1 MYKSCTSSYIYLY
14 VHYSFWCC
22 CEFWYSVSSPH
33 PFNLSSK
40 LDFKNSSL
48 KNLCLLIGLFN
59 AFIFNIITDILVFIT
74 DILLCVFYMSYLH
87 FVLLLCKYA
96 FCVKYI
102 FYSVPVVG
110 INNKWTIVS
119 KVMSLLF
126 NILSR
131 FIIAFLPRSKCLLI
145 STLQSP
151 STVTLEPKKIKSV
164 TASTFSVLLFTFPIC
179 CEIIREMPW
188 SYSFECWIQASFFT
202 LLFYPLQEVL

>member
-1 MYKSCTSSYIYLY
+1 M
-14 VHYSFWCC
+14 
-22 CEFWYSVSSPH
+22 SSPH

-48 KNLCLLIGLFN
+48 KNLLIGLFN

-74 DILLCVFYMSYLH
+74 DILLCVFYMFYLL

-110 INNKWTIVS
+110 INNIWTIVN

-126 NILSR
+126 NMLSR

-145 STLQSP
+145 SRLQSP
-151 STVTLEPKKIKSV
+151 STVTLEPKKIKYV
-164 TASTFSVLLFTFPIC
+164 TSSTFCVFCFTISLFLFAVKWWERCHDHIFLNVEFKPVF
-179 CEIIREMPW
+179 
-188 SYSFECWIQASFFT
+188 SLFSFT
-202 LLFYPLQEVL
+202 LLKRFFSSSQFLP